1 MMKSNSNITWCSVK
15 YTSLGLQSHK
25 AMRQQASAFQ
35 HMQASELLLICPY
48 TATPSSLLQA
58 VIVSGTQSFMLLV
71 CARHNI
77 LQLFTDN
84 LEHNIFVWK
93 CAH

>member
-25 AMRQQASAFQ
+25 VMRQQASAFQ
-35 HMQASELLLICPY
+35 HMQASELAHLSLHSNSFLTS
-48 TATPSSLLQA
+48 TAI
-58 VIVSGTQSFMLLV
+58 IVSGTQSFMLLV
-71 CARHNI
+71 RAIHNI

-84 LEHNIFVWK
+84 
-93 CAH
+93 